1 MTVDSA
7 WSNLEADAKAE
18 NNEVVRPI
26 NTQNGDLLP
35 VSALDSKEPKWE
47 GFQDFLKGEVRFA
60 SVMKQFPAE
69 AEGLFNACEEM
80 AKRRYQSYI
89 RMSKMDWSE

>member
-1 MTVDSA
+1 MNPFT
-7 WSNLEADAKAE
+7 
-18 NNEVVRPI
+18 
-26 NTQNGDLLP
+26 
-35 VSALDSKEPKWE
+35 LDSKEPKWE

-60 SVMKQFPAE
+60 AVMKQIPAE

-89 RMSKMDWSE
+89 RMSKMDWSNE